1 MSALYE
7 NSPLYN
13 LPGYVGESVTMN
25 MHQMF
30 ASVYL
35 YLLRSTPDIGKWLS
49 DIEYCSTDKNI
60 IYENVRKN
68 CDFVVNIQETTKLY
82 DLLRRDLNILAKKS
96 QSEPNMVEMLN
107 DFYSETTEV
116 EMQNQTTTFN
126 GITINLPSIATKKN
140 KKINLGQLPICKIG
154 DNFITFSPFD
164 ENFYFYVPEYRSMIR
179 FRICFRYDTFN
190 PNEKDAEGTHFLNNT
205 EYGFYIDTMSYYLNL
220 EDTSSAIVEA
230 GVEWHY
236 SPTILFQIYYLNN
249 EINCAITHRI
259 DKSEFFSKECNFR
272 IRKDDGTTVPLLW
285 HHHMI

>member
-13 LPGYVGESVTMN
+13 LPGYIGESVTMN

-30 ASVYL
+30 TSVYL

-68 CDFVVNIQETTKLY
+68 CDFVVDIQETTKLY

-107 DFYSETTEV
+107 DFYSKTTEA

-126 GITINLPSIATKKN
+126 GITINLPGIVVQKN
-140 KKINLGQLPICKIG
+140 KKMNLGQLPICKIG
-154 DNFITFSPFD
+154 NNFITFSPSD
-164 ENFYFYVPEYRSMIR
+164 ENFYFYVPEYRSMTK
-179 FRICFRYDTFN
+179 FRVSFRYDTFKS
-190 PNEKDAEGTHFLNNT
+190 NEEDAEETQFLGNM
-205 EYGFYIDTMSYYLNL
+205 EYGFYVDTMSYYLNL

-230 GVEWHY
+230 GIRWHY
-236 SPTILFQIYYLNN
+236 SPTILFRIYYHNN
-249 EINCAITHRI
+249 EVNCAITNKL
-259 DKSEFFSKECNFR
+259 DSSEYFTKECNFC
-272 IRKDDGTTVPLLW
+272 IRKDDGTAVPLFW
-285 HHHMI
+285 NHTM